1 MRKQDGMSLIAIL
14 ITIPVVLI
22 LGAITVGLAL
32 GEHGLLNAK
41 TYEEYNKKV
50 EQQRAAEEA
59 LSSKDSAE
67 ESAQEN
73 TSEEAAPQEQTQEAA
88 PAEAP
93 AEEPAQTEAPAAE

>member
-50 EQQRAAEEA
+50 EQQKAAE
-59 LSSKDSAE
+59 
-67 ESAQEN
+67 
-73 TSEEAAPQEQTQEAA
+73 
-88 PAEAP
+88 
-93 AEEPAQTEAPAAE
+93 

>member
-41 TYEEYNKKV
+41 TYEEYNWFYLCIFFVSYACGKCLC
-50 EQQRAAEEA
+50 R
-59 LSSKDSAE
+59 
-67 ESAQEN
+67 
-73 TSEEAAPQEQTQEAA
+73 
-88 PAEAP
+88 
-93 AEEPAQTEAPAAE
+93 